1 MAFKMMENI
10 GNFLDSAYAYGV
22 PKLDMF
28 QTVDLY
34 EGANMPQVING
45 IHALGRKV
53 SIEES
58 SGSTRLTLNI
68 SNIWKMSAAFRRV

>member
-10 GNFLDSAYAYGV
+10 GAFLSACEALGMV
-22 PKLDMF
+22 KTDLF

-34 EGANMPQVING
+34 EAQNVPLVVDA

-53 SIEES
+53 S
-58 SGSTRLTLNI
+58 
-68 SNIWKMSAAFRRV
+68 